1 MLTIA
6 YYINYINNKFGVI
19 FFKKKIQ
26 FKNMSD
32 YIIYDHIIFSPACDN
47 GVDQHARHMP
57 KHNTSPDVSH
67 LPANSPV
74 TWIKTV

>member
-6 YYINYINNKFGVI
+6 YYINYINKKFGI
-19 FFKKKIQ
+19 FFLKKSNLKIR
-26 FKNMSD
+26 KD

-67 LPANSPV
+67 LPANWPV